1 MFLLHTLLLTSLF
14 VTRTTI
20 QKYGTDLH
28 LLNNLQ
34 VPDSFNPLASLS
46 HLSQQQQHYKSH
58 EPIISNIGETATF
71 MLAWPSIATFTLV
84 QGWNQDKTEKLRQ
97 AVKTVMERNP
107 ILSGRA
113 QWNLSQ
119 TFFPKVEISI
129 IPNAFDITKHDFFQ
143 ELHLS
148 KGPLRPMKDLSEKEI
163 LSLMDQQIAPLLQK
177 QKSVFELIQSKSPLF
192 HFHLIHL
199 PETGYACYVMQM
211 SHCIGDGVTYYNIM
225 NEIHHIFN
233 DDPKLP
239 IPIDWRHESIA
250 SHEVFP
256 LRFSRRDKDRAYGFP
271 FFIGI
276 LKNVWNMAKDQ
287 KIQYI
292 ILDKRRVQEMRK
304 SLASNSDAYLS
315 ANDVITSALCEANK
329 SSDIFAF
336 TMDMRGLHNR
346 HLGGNFHNEIPFARK
361 GSTDA
366 NRFRKILKRGFY
378 YDTNRLPL
386 CPFIFGKV
394 GRISNIA
401 TVQRLIESEDVKV
414 LCHSMLSAFVDNVP
428 LDTAFICSMNKDQ
441 SYVILHN
448 FRDIDL
454 DRGLIRYLKKE

>member
-1 MFLLHTLLLTSLF
+1 MFSNALLLVSLF
-14 VTRTTI
+14 VSQSTI
-20 QKYGTDLH
+20 QNYCTH
-28 LLNNLQ
+28 IQLLNLKQQ
-34 VPDSFNPLASLS
+34 VSEDFNPLSS
-46 HLSQQQQHYKSH
+46 FSPPQHYKSH
-58 EPIISNIGETATF
+58 KPIISNIGETATF

-84 QGWNQDKTEKLRQ
+84 QGWDQEKTDKLRQ
-97 AVKTVMERNP
+97 AVMTVMERNP

-113 QWNLSQ
+113 HWNLSQ
-119 TFFPKVEISI
+119 TFFPKVEIYI
-129 IPNAFDITKHDFFQ
+129 TPNAFDTKKHEFFQ
-143 ELHLS
+143 EIHLS
-148 KGPLRPMKDLSEKEI
+148 EKVLSHCPIKDLSEKEI
-163 LSLMDQQIAPLLQK
+163 LSLMDQKIAPLLQR
-177 QKSVFELIQSKSPLF
+177 QTSVFELIQSKSPLF

-199 PETGYACYVMQM
+199 SETGYACYVMQM
-211 SHCIGDGVTYYNIM
+211 SHCIGDGVSYYNVM
-225 NEIHHIFN
+225 NEIRHVFN

-256 LRFSRRDKDRAYGFP
+256 SRFSRRDKDRAYGFP
-271 FFIGI
+271 FFLGI
-276 LKNVWNMAKDQ
+276 LKNVWHMAQDQ

-292 ILDKRRVQEMRK
+292 ILDKKRVQEMRK
-304 SLASNSDAYLS
+304 ILASNSDGYLS

-336 TMDMRGLHNR
+336 TMDMRGLHHR

-361 GSTDA
+361 SATDA
-366 NRFRKILKRGFY
+366 NRFRKILKQGFY

-401 TVQRLIESEDVKV
+401 TVQRLIESDDVKV
-414 LCHSMLSAFVDNVP
+414 LCHTMLSAFVDNVP
-428 LDTAFICSMNKDQ
+428 LDTAFICSMNKDE

-448 FRDIDL
+448 FREMDA
-454 DRGLIRYLKKE
+454 DRGLIRYLKRE